1 MFGLGFGEILLI
13 AAVALVVLGPERL
26 PKVARS
32 AGLWVGR
39 IQNFINNVKTELSQQ
54 AGVAEFRQARDSI
67 EAAARSFEH
76 DINANVRSI
85 RGEVD
90 ALKRQLSKDEQQAET
105 DSTLEFSGSSHDYH
119 LPVREAPLLHR
130 VSLRQQALQRRRDMR
145 PRHSITPKLRVRR
158 H

>member
-13 AAVALVVLGPERL
+13 AVVALVVLGPERL

-39 IQNFINNVKTELSQQ
+39 IQNFISNVKTELSQQ

-67 EAAARSFEH
+67 EATARSFEQ
-76 DINANVRSI
+76 DINTNVRSI

-90 ALKRQLSKDEQQAET
+90 TFRRQLAEDEQHMDT
-105 DSTLEFSGSSHDYH
+105 DSMSV
-119 LPVREAPLLHR
+119 LPEPLHNYRAAVAEAPLLHR
-130 VSLRQQALQRRRDMR
+130 VSLRRQALQRRRDMR

>member
-13 AAVALVVLGPERL
+13 AVVALVVLGPERL

-67 EAAARSFEH
+67 EAAARSFEQ
-76 DINANVRSI
+76 DINANVHSI

-90 ALKRQLSKDEQQAET
+90 ALKRQLYEDEQQTETNSTPVLAEL
-105 DSTLEFSGSSHDYH
+105 SQDYYQ
-119 LPVREAPLLHR
+119 PVRDAPLLHR
-130 VSLRQQALQRRRDMR
+130 VSLRRQALQRRRDMR
-145 PRHSITPKLRVRR
+145 PKHSITPKLRVRR

>member
-76 DINANVRSI
+76 DINANVHSI

-90 ALKRQLSKDEQQAET
+90 ALKRQLSKEEQQAET
-105 DSTLEFSGSSHDYH
+105 DSAPEFSGSSQDYY

-130 VSLRQQALQRRRDMR
+130 VSLRRQALQRRRDMR

>member
-13 AAVALVVLGPERL
+13 AVVALVVLGPERL

-67 EAAARSFEH
+67 ETTARALEH
-76 DINANVRSI
+76 DINSNVRSI

-90 ALKRQLSKDEQQAET
+90 ALKRQLGKDESHVEA
-105 DSTLEFSGSSHDYH
+105 DSMSVLSEP
-119 LPVREAPLLHR
+119 LPDCCPPVAEAPLLHR
-130 VSLRQQALQRRRDMR
+130 VSLRRQALQRRRDMR
-145 PRHSITPKLRVRR
+145 PRRSISPKLRVRR

>member
-76 DINANVRSI
+76 DINANVHSI

-90 ALKRQLSKDEQQAET
+90 ALKRQLSKDEQQT
-105 DSTLEFSGSSHDYH
+105 
-119 LPVREAPLLHR
+119 
-130 VSLRQQALQRRRDMR
+130 
-145 PRHSITPKLRVRR
+145 
-158 H
+158 

>member
-13 AAVALVVLGPERL
+13 AVVALVVLGPERL

-67 EAAARSFEH
+67 EAAARSFEQ
-76 DINANVRSI
+76 DINANVHSI

-90 ALKRQLSKDEQQAET
+90 ALKRQLYEDEQQTETNSTPALAEL
-105 DSTLEFSGSSHDYH
+105 SQDYYQ
-119 LPVREAPLLHR
+119 PVRDAPLLHR
-130 VSLRQQALQRRRDMR
+130 VSLRRQALQRRRDMR
-145 PRHSITPKLRVRR
+145 PKHSITPKLRVRR

>member
-13 AAVALVVLGPERL
+13 AVVALVVLGPERL

-39 IQNFINNVKTELSQQ
+39 IQNFINNVKTELNQQ

-67 EAAARSFEH
+67 EATARSFER
-76 DINANVRSI
+76 DVNTYVRNI
-85 RGEVD
+85 RGEAD
-90 ALKRQLSKDEQQAET
+90 ALKHQLTQDKPQEDT
-105 DSTLEFSGSSHDYH
+105 DNMSVLEPLQDY
-119 LPVREAPLLHR
+119 RTQIAEAPLLHR
-130 VSLRQQALQRRRDMR
+130 VSLHRQALQRRRDMR
-145 PRHSITPKLRVRR
+145 PRRSITPKLRVRR